1 MDDFYIDKVLNGD
14 KDAFRYFIREYKDI
28 AFNLAI
34 SIVKDPHI
42 TEEVIQDAF
51 IKAYNGLGGFKGRSR
66 FSTWLYRIV
75 VNEAYGY
82 VRKNKNNISLDQID
96 SKASILIAEDCV
108 ENPKM
113 ILVRKA
119 LRIMDTK
126 EALVLNLFYLEEKSI
141 KEIKSITGWSI
152 SNTKVILHRARK
164 NLKKLLN
171 ENTLKSIVR

>member
-34 SIVKDPHI
+34 SIVKDPQI
-42 TEEVIQDAF
+42 TEEVVQDAF
-51 IKAYNGLGGFKGRSR
+51 IKAYNGLGSFKRKSK
-66 FSTWLYRIV
+66 FSSWFYRIV

-82 VRKNKNNISLDQID
+82 IRKNKNTISFDQIA
-96 SKASILIAEDCV
+96 SKTSHLAAEDHV

-113 ILVRKA
+113 SLVRRA

-126 EALVLNLFYLEEKSI
+126 EALALNLFYLEEKSI
-141 KEIKSITGWSI
+141 KEIKNITGWSI

-164 NLKKLLN
+164 NLKILLD
-171 ENTLKSIVR
+171 ENT